1 MKRISLSIFFI
12 FLGIVGSIAQT
23 SGEKIEKVYVA
34 FKTHLDVGFT
44 DLSSVVTERYVH
56 DFIPKA
62 IEVSERLRAD
72 GSGDRYVWTT
82 GSWLIGKYLRTAS
95 PEAVK
100 QLEEAIGR
108 GDIVWNSVPYTVE
121 SETMTREL
129 FETCLLLSKRL
140 DKIQQADYCCKDD

>member
-1 MKRISLSIFFI
+1 MKRISLFTFFI
-12 FLGIVGSIAQT
+12 FLGIAGCMAQA

-72 GSGDRYVWTT
+72 GFGDRYVWTT
-82 GSWLIGKYLRTAS
+82 GSWLIWKYLRTAS

-100 QLEEAIGR
+100 QLEA
-108 GDIVWNSVPYTVE
+108 TA
-121 SETMTREL
+121 
-129 FETCLLLSKRL
+129 LS
-140 DKIQQADYCCKDD
+140 

>member
-1 MKRISLSIFFI
+1 MKRISLFTFFI
-12 FLGIVGSIAQT
+12 FLGIAGCMAQA

-72 GSGDRYVWTT
+72 GLV
-82 GSWLIGKYLRTAS
+82 IGMYGQPAHGLFGNIFARHLLR
-95 PEAVK
+95 
-100 QLEEAIGR
+100 L
-108 GDIVWNSVPYTVE
+108 
-121 SETMTREL
+121 
-129 FETCLLLSKRL
+129 
-140 DKIQQADYCCKDD
+140 

>member
-1 MKRISLSIFFI
+1 M
-12 FLGIVGSIAQT
+12 AQA

-82 GSWLIGKYLRTAS
+82 GSWLIWKYLRTAS
-95 PEAVK
+95 PEAVGGGHWSWRYRMEFRS
-100 QLEEAIGR
+100 LYCGIG
-108 GDIVWNSVPYTVE
+108 DN
-121 SETMTREL
+121 
-129 FETCLLLSKRL
+129 
-140 DKIQQADYCCKDD
+140 DA